1 LMAPLLGILHG
12 MVEGGR
18 NLDPSVNPFLT
29 RLGSKDYT
37 WPMEAVSHML
47 RGGVTAP
54 PPTTSGGTTSAPTAI
69 RWVELNRNVPWD
81 KCRGF
86 LITPSHVVVVVVAPR
101 GTTSAP
107 TAIRWVELN
116 RNVPWDKCRG
126 FLITPSHVVAPPVE
140 VALRKISEN
149 VATRSSKTSGSHH
162 SGGGGGGNGSSGR
175 HNHAVED
182 DDGQVEEGT
191 CLICMIRDADTS
203 FSPCG
208 HVSCMD
214 CINRHISSGSG
225 KCFWCNVTV
234 TGLRPVSV
242 VLQSAA

>member
-1 LMAPLLGILHG
+1 
-12 MVEGGR
+12 
-18 NLDPSVNPFLT
+18 
-29 RLGSKDYT
+29 
-37 WPMEAVSHML
+37 MEAVSHML

-54 PPTTSGGTTSAPTAI
+54 PPTTSG
-69 RWVELNRNVPWD
+69 
-81 KCRGF
+81 
-86 LITPSHVVVVVVAPR
+86 

-242 VLQSAA
+242 VLQSAAPVTSQNGAAALAKKGTR